1 MHCGRDKMII
11 AVSCDRNFCRTV
23 SDIFGQKD
31 TVSVGLVTSLK
42 GRHEVSATDVAIL
55 DLPYLT
61 PTEIANIP
69 CRVVILTSV
78 PKFDEALKMLKMGVK
93 AYGNR
98 MMHPDNMKQMVA
110 AVRTG
115 QIWLPPDI
123 VNRLINVL
131 PADHTP
137 LNYTEEL
144 SERETEVA
152 KLVAQGKS
160 NQEIADILSITVR
173 TVKAHLTSIFSKTGL
188 RDRLALHFK

>member
-1 MHCGRDKMII
+1 MII

-31 TVSVGLVTSLK
+31 TVSVGLVNSLK
-42 GRHEVSATDVAIL
+42 GRHEVAPSDVAIL

-78 PKFDEALKMLKMGVK
+78 PKFDEALKMLKIGVK

-98 MMHPDNMKQMVA
+98 MMHPDNMKQMVS
-110 AVRTG
+110 AVKTG

-123 VNRLINVL
+123 VNKLINVL
-131 PADHTP
+131 PADHSLLTF
-137 LNYTEEL
+137 TEEL
-144 SERETEVA
+144 TERETEVA

-160 NQEIADILSITVR
+160 NQEIADILNITVR
-173 TVKAHLTSIFSKTGL
+173 TVKAHMTSIFSKTGL
-188 RDRLALHFK
+188 RDRLALALHFK